1 MASERMQR
9 RIERL
14 LDEADD
20 AIARFD
26 WEAVRNGAET
36 VLALDPE
43 NADGL
48 ALLAAVERASA
59 GITPIRHPHYLSTEF
74 SN

>member
-26 WEAVRNGAET
+26 WGAVRNGAQ
-36 VLALDPE
+36 LILGQPDADPM
-43 NADGL
+43 G
-48 ALLAAVERASA
+48 
-59 GITPIRHPHYLSTEF
+59 
-74 SN
+74 